1 MCKSTSI
8 FKDLQP
14 KSYLNASGLEEMEL
28 CGIEGF
34 LWLKKAVNYANNS
47 TKIHILR
54 PITDQSHLST
64 CQFLCITYTLFT

>member
-1 MCKSTSI
+1 MCKSTI

-14 KSYLNASGLEEMEL
+14 KSYLNDSGLEEMEL

-34 LWLKKAVNYANNS
+34 VLKKAVNYANNS
-47 TKIHILR
+47 TQIHILR

-64 CQFLCITYTLFT
+64 CQFLCITCTLFT